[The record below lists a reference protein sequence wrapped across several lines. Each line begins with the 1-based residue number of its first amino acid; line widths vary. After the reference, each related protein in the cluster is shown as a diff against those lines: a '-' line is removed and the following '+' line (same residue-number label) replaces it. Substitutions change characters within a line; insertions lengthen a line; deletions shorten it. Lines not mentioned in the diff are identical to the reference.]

1 MQQSPKIKYTFIY
14 AVLLYLGSTAA
25 FAQYYQ
31 VRERVKHLQNFDNK
45 TLHYGYFFGFNE
57 FGFKFEYVNNY
68 SIPYSNTLQD
78 LTPSLN
84 GKGYPNV
91 ELAKSMGF
99 NVGLI
104 GDLRINR
111 YLNLRLE
118 PGLYYS
124 QRDLLYPND
133 SPAWFREFGGDYTNE
148 NDGIREVKST
158 YIHLPL
164 LIKFSGERI
173 NNWKPYLVGGMSTSF
188 NLSSNQKNNDDNFNN
203 IFRLTS
209 QTFSYE
215 VGFGIDFYLV
225 YFKFSPS
232 IRGIFSIQ
240 NELIPDN
247 LVNGRSP
254 WTSNITHLSS
264 QGVVINLTFE

>member
-1 MQQSPKIKYTFIY
+1 MQQSPKVSIVF
-14 AVLLYLGSTAA
+14 LFFCFLFCGLQSSLG
-25 FAQYYQ
+25 QYYR
-31 VRERVKHLQNFDNK
+31 VRERVQHLQNFDNK
-45 TLHYGYFFGFNE
+45 ILHYGYFFGFNE
-57 FGFKFEYVNNY
+57 FGYHFEYVSNY
-68 SIPYSNTLQD
+68 SGRI
-78 LTPSLN
+78 N
-84 GKGYPNV
+84 GQGFPNI
-91 ELAKSMGF
+91 ELAKNLGF

-111 YLNLRLE
+111 YLNLRIE
-118 PGLYYS
+118 PGLYYN
-124 QRDLLYPND
+124 QRDLLYPYESAAWQRD
-133 SPAWFREFGGDYTNE
+133 FPAYASDNHGL
-148 NDGIREVKST
+148 REVKST

-164 LIKFSGERI
+164 LVKFSAERI
-173 NNWKPYLVGGMSTSF
+173 NNWKPYIVGGMSTSF

-203 IFRLTS
+203 VFRVTN

-247 LVNGRSP
+247 PTNGRSP
-254 WTSNITHLSS
+254 WTSNITNLISR
-264 QGVVINLTFE
+264 GLVINFTFE